1 MKHCLYL
8 NGTEYTYD
16 GVLPCTRVVIGQL
29 DIAKERPAFEQATNL
44 TNEQQIEL
52 AKFAH
57 NATSGRFAVKPLEWC
72 EDEAEAE
79 AFVAR
84 FQSEGWINVSIVP
97 VSDVIENA

>member
-8 NGTEYTYD
+8 HGTEYTYD
-16 GVLPCTRVVIGQL
+16 GVLPCTHVVVGQR
-29 DIAKERPAFEQATNL
+29 DIAREKPAFAEGTRL
-44 TNEQQIEL
+44 TGQQQTEL

-57 NATSGRFAVKPLEWC
+57 NATSGRYSIKPLEWC

-79 AFVAR
+79 ALAAR
-84 FQSEGWINVSIVP
+84 FQAEGWINVSRVP

>member
-1 MKHCLYL
+1 MKHVLYL
-8 NGTEYTYD
+8 HGTEYTYD
-16 GVLPCTRVVIGQL
+16 GEIACTHVVMGQR

-44 TNEQQIEL
+44 TNAQQIEL
-52 AKFAH
+52 SKFAH
-57 NATSGRFAVKPLEWC
+57 NATSGRYSIKPLEWC
-72 EDEAEAE
+72 ENEAEAE